1 MIFAPAQLRL
11 LEDALASEIPI
22 SRAIG
27 LTVAG
32 FDDGILRLIAPLAP
46 NINHKDTAFAGSL
59 NAVLTLA
66 GWSML
71 WLVARRAAIPA
82 KVVIQDSTIHYLH
95 PVTRDFAAECRLPGS
110 AEVERF
116 LLVLR
121 KKGRARMEL
130 AAEIR
135 EHGRQAVAFSGRY
148 VVQRSWIAPAEP
160 VC

>member
-1 MIFAPAQLRL
+1 MIFTDHDLR
-11 LEDALASEIPI
+11 ALQATLAAEIPI
-22 SRAIG
+22 STAIG

-32 FDDGILRLIAPLAP
+32 FEAGALTLTAPLAP

-71 WLVARRAAIPA
+71 WLIVRRVDIPA
-82 KVVIQDSTIHYLH
+82 KVVIQDSAIRYLR
-95 PVTRDFAAECRLPGS
+95 PVTRDFAAECRLPAD

-116 LLVLR
+116 LLILR
-121 KKGRARMEL
+121 KKGKARMEL

-135 EHGRQAVAFSGRY
+135 ELGAVAVAFSGRY
-148 VVQRSWIAPAEP
+148 VVRRS
-160 VC
+160 